1 MICELSSLFSILWPL
16 NQACALYSP
25 TQTQTRV
32 EKALPATKRGPQLN
46 SLAADLGYSVTLAP
60 RIHPHPSRQ
69 ASEALALTCQ
79 GLRGA
84 PASVPHPATPP
95 ARGPPA
101 GGFGKGPPGPLL
113 ALGDPRPAPGLLRLR
128 PAQCRPLPGPAGVT
142 ASPGSSRPAGSGGL
156 CPAPALASLA
166 ASRQA
171 PCCWEPTRN
180 QPLNMSEGRCLGGG
194 RTPGTGARPGN
205 GHPGRAVGPSVVPT
219 LRTSV
224 PKLPSRGIPALLQ
237 PCPQDPNPGASRAE
251 LRPRPGSG
259 GLPRSSFNIPCLL
272 RGCLCILVLCRTR

>member
-25 TQTQTRV
+25 TQTRV

-46 SLAADLGYSVTLAP
+46 SLTADLGYSVTLAP

-79 GLRGA
+79 GDSAGL
-84 PASVPHPATPP
+84 PHPPP
-95 ARGPPA
+95 TLPPLQREARWQVDLGKVLPA
-101 GGFGKGPPGPLL
+101 LFS
-113 ALGDPRPAPGLLRLR
+113 RWEIPAPHRAFSGSAPPSAGPSQARRGDSVSGLLE
-128 PAQCRPLPGPAGVT
+128 ACGV
-142 ASPGSSRPAGSGGL
+142 GGL

-194 RTPGTGARPGN
+194 EDSGD
-205 GHPGRAVGPSVVPT
+205 
-219 LRTSV
+219 
-224 PKLPSRGIPALLQ
+224 RG
-237 PCPQDPNPGASRAE
+237 
-251 LRPRPGSG
+251 
-259 GLPRSSFNIPCLL
+259 
-272 RGCLCILVLCRTR
+272 

>member
-25 TQTQTRV
+25 TQTRV

-46 SLAADLGYSVTLAP
+46 SLTADLGYSVTLAP

-84 PASVPHPATPP
+84 PASTPDPATPA

-113 ALGDPRPAPGLLRLR
+113 TLGDPRPAQGLLRLR
-128 PAQCRPLPGPAGVT
+128 PAQCRPLPGPARVT
-142 ASPGSSRPAGSGGL
+142 ASPGSSRPAGSGDSARL
-156 CPAPALASLA
+156 PPWLLWPLPARPPAAGN
-166 ASRQA
+166 
-171 PCCWEPTRN
+171 P
-180 QPLNMSEGRCLGGG
+180 
-194 RTPGTGARPGN
+194 PGT
-205 GHPGRAVGPSVVPT
+205 
-219 LRTSV
+219 
-224 PKLPSRGIPALLQ
+224 SR
-237 PCPQDPNPGASRAE
+237 
-251 LRPRPGSG
+251 
-259 GLPRSSFNIPCLL
+259 
-272 RGCLCILVLCRTR
+272 